1 VPSTDRVRR
10 PLGLTIAIL
19 AIAVWYGV
27 LPLLRLYFMQRVGA
41 TAEESYV
48 PGGIDITTWDWLEG
62 LIGGGMLILCILAW
76 WGRPPWIRIVLM
88 SAMLVLTVFFLYRIL
103 QAAVSKVDPIFGGQ
117 VQSDIRRL
125 LLCQLPAMILV
136 PPYGVWYL
144 NRAPAR
150 AFYRRVPLAQMTQR
164 QDGAAPAD
172 GNRQQDTIVQ

>member
-1 VPSTDRVRR
+1 
-10 PLGLTIAIL
+10 
-19 AIAVWYGV
+19 
-27 LPLLRLYFMQRVGA
+27 
-41 TAEESYV
+41 
-48 PGGIDITTWDWLEG
+48 
-62 LIGGGMLILCILAW
+62 
-76 WGRPPWIRIVLM
+76 
-88 SAMLVLTVFFLYRIL
+88 
-103 QAAVSKVDPIFGGQ
+103 VSKVDPIFGGQ

-150 AFYRRVPLAQMTQR
+150 AFYRRIPLAQMTQR